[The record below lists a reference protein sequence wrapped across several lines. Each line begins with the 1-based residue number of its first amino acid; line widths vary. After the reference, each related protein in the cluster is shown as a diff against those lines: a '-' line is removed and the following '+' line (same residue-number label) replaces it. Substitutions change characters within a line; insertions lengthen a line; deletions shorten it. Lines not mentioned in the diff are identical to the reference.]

1 MVSLKAIKRY
11 ALKNNLG
18 GLFAQVIAA
27 EPDEIPE
34 ADFRAKVPVWFS
46 ILKIEEYSLLAG
58 PSGNVTSRRCFCP
71 CRSTNKFSDDWF
83 PDRASKMFRQI
94 LERA

>member
-11 ALKNNLG
+11 ALKNNPG

-34 ADFRAKVPVWFS
+34 ADFRAKLPVWFS
-46 ILKIEEYSLLAG
+46 ILKIEEEGARNCNQVSL
-58 PSGNVTSRRCFCP
+58 
-71 CRSTNKFSDDWF
+71 
-83 PDRASKMFRQI
+83 
-94 LERA
+94 

>member
-11 ALKNNLG
+11 VLKNNLG

-34 ADFRAKVPVWFS
+34 ADFRAKLPVWFS
-46 ILKIEEYSLLAG
+46 ILKIEEEGAR
-58 PSGNVTSRRCFCP
+58 N
-71 CRSTNKFSDDWF
+71 
-83 PDRASKMFRQI
+83 
-94 LERA
+94 

>member
-11 ALKNNLG
+11 VLKNNLG

-27 EPDEIPE
+27 EPDGVPE

-46 ILKIEEYSLLAG
+46 ILKIEEEGAR
-58 PSGNVTSRRCFCP
+58 N
-71 CRSTNKFSDDWF
+71 
-83 PDRASKMFRQI
+83 
-94 LERA
+94 